1 MNKSLG
7 PNLKYLQK
15 IEEQEKMIEFLKI
28 KYKET
33 TGFEAPL
40 MQTQNEVVTQSKI
53 NPHSI
58 TLPQAKSIIF
68 TQQNEEE
75 KQLEQF
81 QTFYDAVSNLK
92 LPTKLLPS
100 KTRPKN
106 NLKTNIDFK
115 NHYHLIE
122 VIDLSNFGS
131 KKFNRLAFKEFL
143 EQIQDMRTLHTL
155 KLKNNGIDDSY
166 SDELK
171 FIVSNTHVKSL
182 DLSHNE
188 LGPKGMEIFLGSIKE
203 VTYFKSFDFSRNNFS
218 HSLITLN
225 QLYNA
230 LIQQTDL
237 YHVCLDAFKS
247 GQQDYKGADVLIKLV
262 INQKSLRSVIIQD
275 SIIQDL
281 QKLSQSLSSLQCHLT
296 ELTLKYCFLTSEHI
310 SVLAQGLANNQSLI
324 YLNLQHNGLNDL
336 SGKYLAQMI
345 QTNYYLYSIDLEHNQ
360 LGNDFIQL
368 ISVAL
373 KRNNVLNSLKLGYN
387 SISEIKP
394 LLNVIGPENTTLTDL
409 GNIQQNPLLLAQ
421 VEQLQKRFKGS
432 KDSTSNYVILKPI
445 NFTQILHRKQ
455 ENYRVWNI

>member
-7 PNLKYLQK
+7 PNLKYIQK

-68 TQQNEEE
+68 TQLNEEE
-75 KQLEQF
+75 KQTEQF

-115 NHYHLIE
+115 NQYHLIE
-122 VIDLSNFGS
+122 VIDLSNFGN

-143 EQIQDMRTLHTL
+143 DQIQDMRTLHTL

-166 SDELK
+166 CDELK
-171 FIVSNTHVKSL
+171 LIVSQTHVKSL

-203 VTYFKSFDFSRNNFS
+203 VNYFKSFDFSRNNFS

-225 QLYNA
+225 QLYSA
-230 LIQQTDL
+230 LTQQTDL

-247 GQQDYKGADVLIKLV
+247 GQSDYKGADVLIKLA

-281 QKLSQSLSSLQCHLT
+281 QKFSQSLSSLQCHLT

-310 SVLAQGLANNQSLI
+310 NVLAQGLSNNQSLI

-336 SGKYLAQMI
+336 SGKYLANMI
-345 QTNYYLYSIDLEHNQ
+345 STNYYLYQIDLEHNQ

-368 ISVAL
+368 LSVAL

-394 LLNVIGPENTTLTDL
+394 LLNVIGPENTSIQDL
-409 GNIQQNPLLLAQ
+409 GSIQQNPLLLAQ
-421 VEQLQKRFKGS
+421 VEQLQKRLKGS
-432 KDSTSNYVILKPI
+432 KESTTNYQILKPI
-445 NFTQILHRKQ
+445 NFTQTLHRKQ
-455 ENYRVWNI
+455 ENYRVWNV

>member
-33 TGFEAPL
+33 TGFEAPH
-40 MQTQNEVVTQSKI
+40 MQTQNEVVTQSKV

-75 KQLEQF
+75 KQSEQF

-143 EQIQDMRTLHTL
+143 EQVQDMRTLHTL
-155 KLKNNGIDDSY
+155 KLRNNGIDDSY

-188 LGPKGMEIFLGSIKE
+188 LGPKGMELFLGSIKE

-225 QLYNA
+225 QLYSA

-237 YHVCLDAFKS
+237 YHVCLDAFKP

>member
-40 MQTQNEVVTQSKI
+40 LQTQNEVVTQQKI

-68 TQQNEEE
+68 TQQKEEE

-81 QTFYDAVSNLK
+81 QTFYDAVSSLK
-92 LPTKLLPS
+92 LPTKLLPQ

-122 VIDLSNFGS
+122 IIDLSNFGN

-155 KLKNNGIDDSY
+155 KLRNNGIDDSY
-166 SDELK
+166 TDELK
-171 FIVSNTHVKSL
+171 FIVSNTHIKSL

-188 LGPKGMEIFLGSIKE
+188 LGPKGMEIFLSSIKE
-203 VTYFKSFDFSRNNFS
+203 VNYFKSFDFSRNNFS

-225 QLYNA
+225 QLYSA
-230 LIQQTDL
+230 LTQQTDL
-237 YHVCLDAFKS
+237 YHICLDAFKS
-247 GQQDYKGADVLIKLV
+247 GQSDYKGADVLIKLV

-310 SVLAQGLANNQSLI
+310 NILAQGLANNQSLI

-336 SGKYLAQMI
+336 SGKYIAQMI
-345 QTNYYLYSIDLEHNQ
+345 QTNYYLYQIDLEHNQ

-368 ISVAL
+368 ISLAL

-394 LLNVIGPENTTLTDL
+394 LLNVIGPENTTLSDL

-421 VEQLQKRFKGS
+421 VELLQKRFKGS
-432 KDSTSNYVILKPI
+432 KDSTSNYIILKPI